1 MTDEQQQQA
10 IQRIDGFLVW
20 LWAFLR
26 QHCQEGFAYPVTVDE
41 RRVWRPLVEPSAQ
54 QALAAA
60 WRHYETDHTLDALR
74 GRLRETPRAQLID
87 HGLYGAQLDAK
98 LRMVRVLLDRC
109 DALWQQVDRV
119 TPAQELVA
127 AWAAPVAPPP
137 SAAER
142 APRRGGFGGMVK
154 AIKDLITGIDVFADS
169 VFDAVGVGKALK
181 EIKELFGMSLDEPV
195 A

>member
-10 IQRIDGFLVW
+10 IERIDAFLVW
-20 LWAFLR
+20 LWTFLG

-60 WRHYETDHTLDALR
+60 WRHFETDHTLDALR
-74 GRLRETPRAQLID
+74 NRLRETPRAQLID

-98 LRMVRVLLDRC
+98 LRMVLVLLNRC
-109 DALWQQVDRV
+109 DALWRQADRV
-119 TPAQELVA
+119 TPAQERVA

-142 APRRGGFGGMVK
+142 APRRGGFGGMVR
-154 AIKDLITGIDVFADS
+154 AIKDLVTGIDVFADS